1 MASYTG
7 ALCKLCR
14 REGFKLYL
22 KGERCY
28 SEKCAMAK
36 RNFAPG
42 QHGKDNKK
50 LTQYGTQLRTKQAL
64 KRIYGILERQFR
76 RYFEEAVKKIGQETG
91 EVLMQILESR
101 LDNVVYEMGFA
112 VNRRAARELVR
123 HGHIM
128 VNGKKVD
135 IPSFRVRP
143 GTVIEIKESSRGI
156 LQVKQGLELAS
167 KKANTPSWLEVN
179 AEQFKGTFTR
189 MPKMDE
195 ISVPVDVQV
204 IIELYS
210 K

>member
-1 MASYTG
+1 MA
-7 ALCKLCR
+7 
-14 REGFKLYL
+14 
-22 KGERCY
+22 
-28 SEKCAMAK
+28 
-36 RNFAPG
+36 
-42 QHGKDNKK
+42 
-50 LTQYGTQLRTKQAL
+50 
-64 KRIYGILERQFR
+64 
-76 RYFEEAVKKIGQETG
+76 
-91 EVLMQILESR
+91 
-101 LDNVVYEMGFA
+101 
-112 VNRRAARELVR
+112 
-123 HGHIM
+123 
-128 VNGKKVD
+128 KKVD